1 MIVFFA
7 VPSLGENVD
16 GFKCDDNDKYDNN
29 KENKNRVMTTSRMT
43 TTRMTMKLVE
53 ETVIK

>member
-16 GFKCDDNDKYDNN
+16 GFKCDDNN
-29 KENKNRVMTTSRMT
+29 KEDKNRVMTTSRMT
-43 TTRMTMKLVE
+43 TTRMTKIE
-53 ETVIK
+53 

>member
-29 KENKNRVMTTSRMT
+29 KEDKNRVMTTSRMT
-43 TTRMTMKLVE
+43 TTRMTKIE
-53 ETVIK
+53 